1 MFRIAIILAVLVT
14 TAVTVLSAS
23 YRNISSND
31 ARRLIE
37 QKKNI
42 FLLDVRTPDEFRQ
55 ARMKGS
61 ILVPINEI
69 ERRIAEVPKNR
80 PVLVFCAV
88 GSRSNLVAGFL
99 ASKGYGE
106 VYNMQDGL
114 IGWSRNGFPVE
125 R

>member
-1 MFRIAIILAVLVT
+1 MFRFAITVALLVT
-14 TAVTVLSAS
+14 TAVTVLSAG
-23 YRNISSND
+23 YRNISSFE
-31 ARRLIE
+31 ARRLIG

-42 FLLDVRTPDEFRQ
+42 YLLDVRTPDEFRQ

-61 ILVPINEI
+61 VLIPISEI
-69 ERRIAEVPKNR
+69 EQRIAEVPKNR

-99 ASKGYGE
+99 AGKGYVE